1 MKPSKE
7 EILQVLTSLKSQLK
21 EEGIE
26 AIALFG
32 SFARN
37 ETNLYSDID
46 IALKKESGF
55 IEKYGPYGYFEL
67 TREIKAKLSQR
78 FGRKID
84 IFDLDAPSPLKPH
97 IQKELIYV

>member
-1 MKPSKE
+1 MKPTKE
-7 EILQVLTSLKSQLK
+7 EILDVLRSLKPQLEK
-21 EEGIE
+21 EGVE

-46 IALKKESGF
+46 IALKKKAGF
-55 IEKYGPYGYFEL
+55 IEEHGPYGYFEL
-67 TREIKAKLSQR
+67 TRKIKAQLAR
-78 FGRKID
+78 HFGRKID
-84 IFDLDAPSPLKPH
+84 IFDLDAPSPLKTH